1 MLDWLAQT
9 SLATWVSQSA
19 GWPLALTIHAFGS
32 ATMVGLFF
40 IIGLRLLGL
49 FETIPFK
56 SLSKLLPYAWVS
68 LVLQAASGFLLLL
81 TKPAQYLADA
91 MFDVKFSLVI
101 IASVVTWYF
110 QGALKREAAAWQA
123 AGTVTS
129 RGIKFGAATTL
140 LWAAV
145 LIGGRLTAYLGS
157 LYPT

>member
-1 MLDWLAQT
+1 MLDWFSQS
-9 SLATWVSQSA
+9 SLAVWVSQSA
-19 GWPLALTIHAFGS
+19 GWPLALTVHAFGS

-49 FETIPFK
+49 FETIPYS
-56 SLSKLLPYAWVS
+56 SLNRLLPFVWFS
-68 LVLQAASGFLLLL
+68 LALQAISGFMLWL

-91 MFDVKFSLVI
+91 MFDVKITLVI
-101 IASVVTWYF
+101 VASIVTWYF
-110 QGALKREAAAWQA
+110 QRILRRDAAQWEA

-129 RGIKFGAATTL
+129 RGVKLGAVTSV
-140 LWAAV
+140 LWAGV